1 MNFIIIIILKTGR
14 NEGNL
19 TRSSDNHSFDDDIEE
34 SDIGLNA
41 RYSIPFGNTTTGS
54 SNLPNAE
61 EEEQQQNLA
70 DHHPIDNYQT
80 PVNISDLSSW
90 ESSKDEDLLPDVS
103 NQHPMQS
110 KLKHSQGMLNLS
122 KFLDSDAEGED
133 DDVNV
138 KPLDDATAK
147 KEEKIYDSV
156 ENIPDQA
163 AGGAQ
168 SESLILLK
176 LAYF

>member
-1 MNFIIIIILKTGR
+1 MDFIIIIILKTGR

-61 EEEQQQNLA
+61 EEEQQPNLA

-122 KFLDSDAEGED
+122 KFLDSDVEVED
-133 DDVNV
+133 DHDVVNI

-168 SESLILLK
+168 SES
-176 LAYF
+176 YF